1 MESYTLNE
9 KDKKVWEAL
18 ARFLESLATSEESSK
33 LVDDKKNKLFSKFS
47 IKRLFKKWFR
57 SYNCKRRRH
66 GD

>member
-18 ARFLESLATSEESSK
+18 ARFLESLATFEESSK
-33 LVDDKKNKLFSKFS
+33 LVDDKKCKLFSKFS

-57 SYNCKRRRH
+57 S
-66 GD
+66 